1 MKRFDKGY
9 VYYSLL
15 SNLFSSFFVVFVF
28 LQELFIGEETGAED
42 IVAALPIFAI
52 AMAVVYLGLT
62 AYSILYYRTSGY
74 ELAEREI
81 KCKRGVL
88 FRKRSVLE
96 YTKIHAV
103 NKKQNIIHKL
113 FGIAILTIDSGS
125 TNTSHQAEILIIE
138 KAKTVDALMAELNL
152 LKEGEERAISDQAEE
167 VLLSDKDDLYR
178 FTSKKKML
186 YTLINI
192 ASSLFFTAIFG
203 VFSVIVIGACK
214 LALQIDVLGTWGQ
227 YFLYSLLITVG
238 AMLLVS
244 VFAFIGSIIN
254 SFIGYHNFSV
264 TRRGGDIQI
273 SFGLLERHTNTFSYD
288 KIKAVKIS
296 QGFVQRMLGFASI
309 KLEVI
314 GYVNDSQNDRGEDIG
329 VLVPFCKYDEVGE
342 ILGRILPD
350 YIPDEKQTKAVSY
363 FPFVSWFCLILG
375 IVIAA
380 VELQTIVSLLVFNVS
395 SSVIIPVALAIVGA
409 GVLVLAV
416 KLWSAALCYCT
427 NGIAVS
433 GGKVTAYYGGFT
445 KNVTVFM
452 KKNLISAESVTTP
465 LRERA
470 GIASIVMHLKTN
482 ASTNEVKVHIQ
493 DASLAKELEQLLI
506 L

>member
-15 SNLFSSFFVVFVF
+15 SNLFGSFFVVFVF
-28 LQELFIGEETGAED
+28 LQELFIGEEAGAED
-42 IVAALPIFAI
+42 VVAALPIFAI
-52 AMAVVYLGLT
+52 AMAVVYLVLT

-152 LKEGEERAISDQAEE
+152 LKEGEERAVSDQAEE
-167 VLLSDKDDLYR
+167 VLLSDKDNLYR

-214 LALQIDVLGTWGQ
+214 LALQIDALGTWGQ

-244 VFAFIGSIIN
+244 VFTFIGSIIN

-314 GYVNDSQNDRGEDIG
+314 GYVNDSQSDRGEDIG

-380 VELQTIVSLLVFNVS
+380 VELQTVASLLVFNVS

-416 KLWSAALCYCT
+416 KLWSAALCYRT

>member
-1 MKRFDKGY
+1 
-9 VYYSLL
+9 
-15 SNLFSSFFVVFVF
+15 
-28 LQELFIGEETGAED
+28 
-42 IVAALPIFAI
+42 
-52 AMAVVYLGLT
+52 
-62 AYSILYYRTSGY
+62 
-74 ELAEREI
+74 
-81 KCKRGVL
+81 
-88 FRKRSVLE
+88 
-96 YTKIHAV
+96 
-103 NKKQNIIHKL
+103 
-113 FGIAILTIDSGS
+113 
-125 TNTSHQAEILIIE
+125 
-138 KAKTVDALMAELNL
+138 MAELNL
-152 LKEGEERAISDQAEE
+152 LKEGEERAVSDQAEE
-167 VLLSDKDDLYR
+167 VLLSDKDNLYR

-214 LALQIDVLGTWGQ
+214 LALQIDALGTWGQ

-314 GYVNDSQNDRGEDIG
+314 GYVNDSQSDSNENIG

-350 YIPDEKQTKAVSY
+350 YIPDEKQTRAVSY

-375 IVIAA
+375 IVIGA
-380 VELQTIVSLLVFNVS
+380 VELQAVASLLVFNAS

-416 KLWSAALCYCT
+416 KLWSAALCYRT

-445 KNVTVFM
+445 KNITVFM

>member
-15 SNLFSSFFVVFVF
+15 SNLFGSFFVVFVF
-28 LQELFIGEETGAED
+28 LQELFIGEEAGAED
-42 IVAALPIFAI
+42 VVAALPIFAI
-52 AMAVVYLGLT
+52 AMAVVYLVLT

-138 KAKTVDALMAELNL
+138 KAKIVDALMAELNL
-152 LKEGEERAISDQAEE
+152 LKEGEERAVSDQAEE
-167 VLLSDKDDLYR
+167 VLLSDKDNLYR

-214 LALQIDVLGTWGQ
+214 LALQIDALGTWGQ

-244 VFAFIGSIIN
+244 VFTFIGSIIN

-314 GYVNDSQNDRGEDIG
+314 GYVNDSQSDGGEDIG

-380 VELQTIVSLLVFNVS
+380 VELQTVASLLVFNVS

-416 KLWSAALCYCT
+416 KLWSAALCYRT

>member
-15 SNLFSSFFVVFVF
+15 SNLFGSFFVVFVF

-42 IVAALPIFAI
+42 VVAALPIFAI
-52 AMAVVYLGLT
+52 AMGVVYLVLT

-152 LKEGEERAISDQAEE
+152 LKEGEERAVSDQAEE
-167 VLLSDKDDLYR
+167 VLLSDKDNLYR

-214 LALQIDVLGTWGQ
+214 LALQIDALGTWGQ

-244 VFAFIGSIIN
+244 VFTFIGSIIN

-314 GYVNDSQNDRGEDIG
+314 GYVNDSQSDSNEDIG

-380 VELQTIVSLLVFNVS
+380 VELQTVASLLVFNVS

-416 KLWSAALCYCT
+416 KLWSAALCYRT